1 MMLTNCKNCGAPL
14 ILGDGV
20 AHCEYCGSE
29 FTDELNV
36 MLTEKRTKL
45 YEARTKLYEAQ
56 LVAAQEAQTGKLIR
70 AL

>member
-20 AHCEYCGSE
+20 ARCEYCGSE

-45 YEARTKLYEAQ
+45 YEAQ

-70 AL
+70 ALNVTLR